1 MAAVPH
7 RAIKEDTFQSQVL
20 IFNSAFES
28 TADPQVLH
36 MTSQIQ
42 WVQLHHYFHA
52 PAQMESPTMGSAL
65 STGRATFQNRA
76 TCESQIQ
83 GINCHGDHFWVH
95 RAHAWNINLQLSWY
109 KRPRNR
115 RELSFCWELQSFH
128 QSHWKSKFLSCQRT
142 QATFYHAPLHL
153 PCFLLQWLWQAQK
166 WQASGVWLGGV
177 YHNSI
182 KQ

>member
-1 MAAVPH
+1 MWL
-7 RAIKEDTFQSQVL
+7 RLKECSCITTFMHLQRDGISSDGV
-20 IFNSAFES
+20 S
-28 TADPQVLH
+28 TLCCWGH
-36 MTSQIQ
+36 ISK
-42 WVQLHHYFHA
+42 L
-52 PAQMESPTMGSAL
+52 SP
-65 STGRATFQNRA
+65 

-83 GINCHGDHFWVH
+83 SINCHADDFWVH
-95 RAHAWNINLQLSWY
+95 RAHAWNTNLQLSWY
-109 KRPRNR
+109 KRPWNR
-115 RELSFCWELQSFH
+115 RELSFSWELQGFH
-128 QSHWKSKFLSCQRT
+128 QSRWKNQFLSHQRM